1 MRNISRKAAFMLAL
15 LLAFSAASCGD
26 TAESSTE
33 KTNRVGNTSEITETS
48 TEKLTDKVPDVK
60 FDGKEFRTIEQNS
73 NINPLG
79 LEESDGD
86 VVNDAVC
93 DSARKAEDRFD
104 VKIVPTTLIV
114 YGELSKAV
122 MKAVMS
128 DSDEYDL
135 VFGQMFKSGSDAQ
148 QGIYMEWQKVPY
160 VNFENPWYVKSIND
174 ATVGDKLYMIESEL
188 SMTYHKQTWMIVYNK
203 TKAGEIADFPDL
215 YKMVEDGTWTIDQ
228 LYKLSSDVYHDLNGD
243 GNRDDNDFYGIYGS
257 TDACMLASFVAG
269 MEGKIVGV
277 DKDLKVNTYINS
289 EKTIDILSK
298 LSKLFVSSDGA
309 LQPAESKR
317 KYRMER
323 FTNGKVIFEAMQ
335 ANDLVSPDFNMRNL
349 SDEFGVLPLPK
360 YDADQTEY
368 YTMVD
373 GGASVMLIPKTV
385 RNADMV
391 GALVEAMSADY
402 YYNVTPVYIGVA
414 IGQKGTRDE
423 ESIRIMR
430 EIFDSRVIAF
440 DYLYDGFKGWVMQ
453 LPTLIKDEN
462 TIASGIQRQLGAM
475 KAYYESVV
483 DFLTAK

>member
-1 MRNISRKAAFMLAL
+1 M
-15 LLAFSAASCGD
+15 
-26 TAESSTE
+26 
-33 KTNRVGNTSEITETS
+33 
-48 TEKLTDKVPDVK
+48 
-60 FDGKEFRTIEQNS
+60 
-73 NINPLG
+73 
-79 LEESDGD
+79 
-86 VVNDAVC
+86 
-93 DSARKAEDRFD
+93 
-104 VKIVPTTLIV
+104 
-114 YGELSKAV
+114 
-122 MKAVMS
+122 
-128 DSDEYDL
+128 
-135 VFGQMFKSGSDAQ
+135 
-148 QGIYMEWQKVPY
+148 
-160 VNFENPWYVKSIND
+160 
-174 ATVGDKLYMIESEL
+174 
-188 SMTYHKQTWMIVYNK
+188 
-203 TKAGEIADFPDL
+203 
-215 YKMVEDGTWTIDQ
+215 
-228 LYKLSSDVYHDLNGD
+228 
-243 GNRDDNDFYGIYGS
+243 
-257 TDACMLASFVAG
+257 
-269 MEGKIVGV
+269 
-277 DKDLKVNTYINS
+277 
-289 EKTIDILSK
+289 SK

-323 FTNGKVIFEAMQ
+323 LTNGKVIFEAMQ

-414 IGQKGTRDE
+414 IEQKGTRDE

-453 LPTLIKDEN
+453 LPALIKDEN
-462 TIASGIQRQLGAM
+462 TIASGIQGQLSAM
-475 KAYYESVV
+475 TAYYESVV